1 VNGLLLALLG
11 LGVVT
16 ALAWPWLRRDAARR
30 AGRGQHQ
37 DLPVTAIGP
46 AESRDSGAAAAL
58 EEIEFDRQTGKL
70 SDEDYRALRAR
81 YERELAA
88 RPAAPIVA
96 KPEQP
101 APATPAAEV
110 ATSATH
116 SMEAVDPQALAER
129 LVQEASKTSYACPVC
144 GPRPEPDARF
154 CSSCGRFIRPCPGCG
169 RAVSELGS
177 QFCAICGTRLAKEL
191 GSDSNS

>member
-1 VNGLLLALLG
+1 MNGLLLALLG
-11 LGVVT
+11 LGVVI
-16 ALAWPWLRRDAARR
+16 ALAWPWLRRDSARR
-30 AGRGQHQ
+30 QGRSQHQ
-37 DLPVTAIGP
+37 DRPASAIGL

-58 EEIEFDRQTGKL
+58 EEIEFDHQTGKL

-88 RPAAPIVA
+88 RPTAPILT

-101 APATPAAEV
+101 APAARRADV
-110 ATSATH
+110 ATSATR
-116 SMEAVDPQALAER
+116 SVEAVDLEALAER

-177 QFCAICGTRLAKEL
+177 QFCATCGTPLAF
-191 GSDSNS
+191 